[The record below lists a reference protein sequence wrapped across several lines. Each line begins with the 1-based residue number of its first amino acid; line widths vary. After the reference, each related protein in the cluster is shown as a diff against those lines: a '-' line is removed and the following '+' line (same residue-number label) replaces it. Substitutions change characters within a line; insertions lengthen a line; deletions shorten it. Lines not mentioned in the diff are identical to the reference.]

1 MTKTELLSSDLEWS
15 VRDILTESVGFASEG
30 SSQGTRALLESSN
43 VIQCDL
49 GIIPSGESRR
59 QWM

>member
-15 VRDILTESVGFASEG
+15 VRDILPESVEFVSGA

-49 GIIPSGESRR
+49 EIISSGESRR